1 MYRGRS
7 LRSAPLAA
15 LLVVALAALAP
26 ASAAAAPAL
35 SACSGQDEF
44 GCATLDVP
52 LDRTGTVPGTVPL
65 HYAVQRSGPKKV
77 LIALS
82 GGPGQ
87 SAVSSASSFAISL
100 DPALRRYRLA
110 VLDQRG
116 TGKSGVL
123 SCPNLQRLR
132 SLDAYTPQAMANCA
146 NRIGPR
152 RAFYT
157 TADTVLDIDAL
168 RQALGADKIALMG
181 ISYGTHVA
189 LQYARAFP
197 EHVDRLIL
205 DSIVGPDGPDAF
217 LLDTYRNMPRVLAE
231 QCAHGACRNATK
243 DPVADVGALVRR
255 INAGGP
261 LRGSYYDADGRK
273 RATRYSTPD
282 ELSFLLIAGDLNPF
296 LQAALPAAISAARR
310 GDTAPLMRL
319 RRIGQ
324 GGPTRQEDLSVGLN
338 VTTGC
343 TDVPLPFPRAASV
356 PDRAAIAQQAL
367 AAIPPTDYDPF
378 DAQTVLRTSYVDDCL
393 AWPDDAIRAPFT
405 GPLPDV
411 PALLLG
417 GRLDTRTPLE
427 NARATAQELPHS
439 TIVAL
444 KGSGHD
450 ALDSDITGCTA
461 QALARFIED
470 VAVGHPCL
478 NRDNGV
484 APTPLP
490 PHSLNDF
497 RSAPG
502 VGGSRGRALFAVLDT
517 VTDARL
523 AALQTLFAG
532 LQVRGGGLR
541 GGSFSAQASFEG
553 RLRLRGYAFVPGLRV
568 SGSLASS
575 SGAISGTV
583 HVSGTA
589 NGTLKISRRGAVTGT
604 LGGRHV
610 RYRRR
615 GGRRRRRCARAA
627 RCGRGRSRRGACREC
642 PRRVGL
648 EHRPRHPRRRHRPR
662 HASAGDGDRRR
673 ADDRLL
679 GHPRQAGGRLT
690 VDGGHLP
697 LRLRRA
703 RPGRAGVVGGPAAGP
718 AQRARPRHGRAG
730 RRLLLRRPH
739 LLAPRDRGRGGGPG
753 DRARQPPGRLRRA
766 GGVAGAR
773 RAPGRAHAGHAAP
786 RAPRRRARLGRPRA
800 GRLRRRP
807 DAGRPLRTG
816 HGAGLHGL
824 HPRPARWQRRAAAG
838 RRTAVRRDLR
848 RRGRVGGGGDA

>member
-1 MYRGRS
+1 VYRGRS

-15 LLVVALAALAP
+15 LIVAALAALVP
-26 ASAAAAPAL
+26 ASAGAAPTL
-35 SACSGQDEF
+35 SACPGQEEF

-52 LDRTGTVPGTVPL
+52 LDRTGTTPGTVPL
-65 HYAVQRSGPKKV
+65 HYAIQRRGPKKV

-87 SAVSSASSFAISL
+87 SGVSGASSFAISL

-132 SLDAYTPQAMANCA
+132 TLDPVTPQAVANCA

-168 RQALGADKIALMG
+168 RQALGADRIALMG

-205 DSIVGPDGPDAF
+205 DSIVGPDGPDPF
-217 LLDTYRNMPRVLAE
+217 MLDTYRNLPRVLAE
-231 QCAHGACRNATK
+231 QCAHGACRNVTR

-255 INAGGP
+255 INTSGP
-261 LRGSYYDADGRK
+261 LRGDFYDADGRK
-273 RATRYSTPD
+273 RATQYSTPD

-310 GDTAPLMRL
+310 GDTAPLMRM

-324 GGPTRQEDLSVGLN
+324 GGQTREEDLSVGLN
-338 VTTGC
+338 VATGC
-343 TDVPLPFPRAASV
+343 TDVALPFPRSASV

-378 DAQTVLRTSYVDDCL
+378 DAQTVLRTSYPDDCL
-393 AWPDDAIRAPFT
+393 LWPDDAFRAPFT

-427 NARATAQELPHS
+427 NARATARELPHS

-461 QALARFIED
+461 QALSRFIED
-470 VAVGHPCL
+470 VSVGHPCL

-490 PHSLNDF
+490 PRSLNDF

-532 LQVRGGGLR
+532 VQVRGGGLR
-541 GGSFSAQASFEG
+541 GGSFSGQASFEG
-553 RLRLRGYAFVPGLRV
+553 RLRLRAYAFVPGLRV
-568 SGSLASS
+568 SGSLSS
-575 SGAISGTV
+575 SEGSISGTV
-583 HVSGTA
+583 HVNGTA
-589 NGTLKISRRGAVTGT
+589 NGTLKISARGTVTGT

-610 RYRRR
+610 RYRPKR
-615 GGRRRRRCARAA
+615 RAA
-627 RCGRGRSRRGACREC
+627 
-642 PRRVGL
+642 
-648 EHRPRHPRRRHRPR
+648 
-662 HASAGDGDRRR
+662 SAT
-673 ADDRLL
+673 L
-679 GHPRQAGGRLT
+679 
-690 VDGGHLP
+690 
-697 LRLRRA
+697 
-703 RPGRAGVVGGPAAGP
+703 
-718 AQRARPRHGRAG
+718 
-730 RRLLLRRPH
+730 
-739 LLAPRDRGRGGGPG
+739 RGGGS
-753 DRARQPPGRLRRA
+753 LW
-766 GGVAGAR
+766 
-773 RAPGRAHAGHAAP
+773 P
-786 RAPRRRARLGRPRA
+786 RTFAPRRLPV
-800 GRLRRRP
+800 
-807 DAGRPLRTG
+807 
-816 HGAGLHGL
+816 
-824 HPRPARWQRRAAAG
+824 
-838 RRTAVRRDLR
+838 VR
-848 RRGRVGGGGDA
+848 

>member
-1 MYRGRS
+1 
-7 LRSAPLAA
+7 LRPAPLAA
-15 LLVVALAALAP
+15 LLVAALAALAP
-26 ASAAAAPAL
+26 ATAGAAPAL
-35 SACSGQDEF
+35 TACPGQAEF

-52 LDRTGTVPGTVPL
+52 LDRTGTTPGTVPL
-65 HYAVQRSGPKKV
+65 HYAIQRRGPKKV

-132 SLDAYTPQAMANCA
+132 SLDALTPQAVANCA

-181 ISYGTHVA
+181 ISYGTNVA

-197 EHVDRLIL
+197 DHVDRLIL

-217 LLDTYRNMPRVLAE
+217 LLDTYRNMPRVLDE
-231 QCAHGACRNATK
+231 QCANGACRNATR
-243 DPVADVGALVRR
+243 DPVADVGALVAR
-255 INAGGP
+255 INTSGP
-261 LRGSYYDADGRK
+261 LRGSFYDADGRK
-273 RATRYSTPD
+273 RATQYSTPD
-282 ELSFLLIAGDLNPF
+282 ELSFLLTAGDLNPF
-296 LQAALPAAISAARR
+296 LQAALPAAMSAARR

-324 GGPTRQEDLSVGLN
+324 GGPTREEDLSVGLN
-338 VTTGC
+338 QATGC
-343 TDVPLPFPRAASV
+343 TDVTLPFPRAASV

-393 AWPDDAIRAPFT
+393 AWPGDAIRAPFT

-461 QALARFIED
+461 QALTRFIED
-470 VAVGHPCL
+470 VSVGHPCL
-478 NRDNGV
+478 GRNNGV

-490 PHSLNDF
+490 PHSLSDF

-553 RLRLRGYAFVPGLRV
+553 RLRLRRYSFVPGLRV
-568 SGSLASS
+568 SGSLESS
-575 SGAISGTV
+575 SGSISGTV

-589 NGTLKISRRGAVTGT
+589 NGTLKISRGGTVTGT

-610 RYRRR
+610 HYRPTRQ
-615 GGRRRRRCARAA
+615 A
-627 RCGRGRSRRGACREC
+627 
-642 PRRVGL
+642 
-648 EHRPRHPRRRHRPR
+648 
-662 HASAGDGDRRR
+662 ASATLR
-673 ADDRLL
+673 
-679 GHPRQAGGRLT
+679 
-690 VDGGHLP
+690 DGGSLW
-697 LRLRRA
+697 
-703 RPGRAGVVGGPAAGP
+703 
-718 AQRARPRHGRAG
+718 PRTF
-730 RRLLLRRPH
+730 
-739 LLAPRDRGRGGGPG
+739 
-753 DRARQPPGRLRRA
+753 
-766 GGVAGAR
+766 
-773 RAPGRAHAGHAAP
+773 
-786 RAPRRRARLGRPRA
+786 APRRLPIAP
-800 GRLRRRP
+800 
-807 DAGRPLRTG
+807 
-816 HGAGLHGL
+816 
-824 HPRPARWQRRAAAG
+824 
-838 RRTAVRRDLR
+838 
-848 RRGRVGGGGDA
+848 

>member
-1 MYRGRS
+1 M
-7 LRSAPLAA
+7 RSAPLAA
-15 LLVVALAALAP
+15 LLVAALAALAP
-26 ASAAAAPAL
+26 ATAGAAPAL
-35 SACSGQDEF
+35 TACPGQDEF

-52 LDRTGTVPGTVPL
+52 LDRTGTTPGTVPL
-65 HYAVQRSGPKKV
+65 HYAIQRRGPKKV

-132 SLDAYTPQAMANCA
+132 SLDAYTPQAVANCA

-181 ISYGTHVA
+181 ISYGTNVA

-217 LLDTYRNMPRVLAE
+217 LLDTYRNLPRVLDE
-231 QCAHGACRNATK
+231 QCANGACRNATR

-255 INAGGP
+255 INASGP
-261 LRGSYYDADGRK
+261 LRGDFYDADGRK
-273 RATRYSTPD
+273 RATQYSTPD

-296 LQAALPAAISAARR
+296 LQAALPAAMSAARR

-324 GGPTRQEDLSVGLN
+324 GGPTREEDLSVGLN
-338 VTTGC
+338 VATGC
-343 TDVPLPFPRAASV
+343 TDVTLPFPRAASV

-393 AWPDDAIRAPFT
+393 AWPGDAIRAPFT

-461 QALARFIED
+461 QALTRFIED
-470 VAVGHPCL
+470 VSVGHPCL
-478 NRDNGV
+478 GRDNGV

-490 PHSLNDF
+490 PHSLSDF

-553 RLRLRGYAFVPGLRV
+553 RLRLRRYAFVPGLRV

-575 SGAISGTV
+575 SGSISGTV

-589 NGTLKISRRGAVTGT
+589 NGTLKISRGGTVTGT

-610 RYRRR
+610 HYRPTRQ
-615 GGRRRRRCARAA
+615 A
-627 RCGRGRSRRGACREC
+627 
-642 PRRVGL
+642 
-648 EHRPRHPRRRHRPR
+648 
-662 HASAGDGDRRR
+662 ASATLR
-673 ADDRLL
+673 
-679 GHPRQAGGRLT
+679 
-690 VDGGHLP
+690 DGGSLW
-697 LRLRRA
+697 
-703 RPGRAGVVGGPAAGP
+703 
-718 AQRARPRHGRAG
+718 PRTF
-730 RRLLLRRPH
+730 
-739 LLAPRDRGRGGGPG
+739 
-753 DRARQPPGRLRRA
+753 
-766 GGVAGAR
+766 
-773 RAPGRAHAGHAAP
+773 
-786 RAPRRRARLGRPRA
+786 APRRLPIAP
-800 GRLRRRP
+800 
-807 DAGRPLRTG
+807 
-816 HGAGLHGL
+816 
-824 HPRPARWQRRAAAG
+824 
-838 RRTAVRRDLR
+838 
-848 RRGRVGGGGDA
+848 

>member
-1 MYRGRS
+1 
-7 LRSAPLAA
+7 LT
-15 LLVVALAALAP
+15 
-26 ASAAAAPAL
+26 
-35 SACSGQDEF
+35 ACRGQDEF

-52 LDRTGTVPGTVPL
+52 LDRTGATPGTVAL
-65 HYAVQRSGPKKV
+65 HYAVQREGPRKV

-123 SCPNLQRLR
+123 ECPNLQRLR
-132 SLDAYTPQAMANCA
+132 SLDPYKPQAVANCA
-146 NRIGPR
+146 DRIGPR

-231 QCAHGACRNATK
+231 QCAHGACRNATR
-243 DPVADVGALVRR
+243 DPVDDVAALVRR
-255 INAGGP
+255 INASGP
-261 LRGSYYDADGRK
+261 LRGDYYDAHGKR
-273 RATRYSTPD
+273 RATQYATPD

-310 GDTAPLMRL
+310 GDSAPLMRL

-324 GGPTRQEDLSVGLN
+324 GGQTRAEDLSVGLN
-338 VTTGC
+338 AATAC
-343 TDVPLPFPRAASV
+343 TDVTLPFPRDAPVA
-356 PDRAAIAQQAL
+356 DRAVIAQQAL

-378 DAQTVLRTSYVDDCL
+378 DAQTVLRTSSVDDCL
-393 AWPDDAIRAPFT
+393 AWPGDAIRSPFT

-427 NARATAQELPHS
+427 NARATARELPHS

-461 QALARFIED
+461 EALARFIDD

-478 NRDNGV
+478 GRDNGV
-484 APTPLP
+484 RPTPLP
-490 PHSLNDF
+490 PHALRDF

-502 VGGSRGRALFAVLDT
+502 VGGTRGRTLFAVLDT

-523 AALQTLFAG
+523 AALQALFAG
-532 LQVRGGGLR
+532 VQVNGGGLR
-541 GGSFSAQASFEG
+541 GGSFSGQASFDG

-568 SGSLASS
+568 TGSLSTTD
-575 SGAISGTV
+575 GAISGTV
-583 HVSGTA
+583 RVTGIAH
-589 NGTLKISRRGAVTGT
+589 GTLRISRRGSVTGV
-604 LGGRHV
+604 LGGRRV
-610 RYRRR
+610 RYRPTR
-615 GGRRRRRCARAA
+615 RAA
-627 RCGRGRSRRGACREC
+627 AATLR
-642 PRRVGL
+642 
-648 EHRPRHPRRRHRPR
+648 
-662 HASAGDGDRRR
+662 
-673 ADDRLL
+673 
-679 GHPRQAGGRLT
+679 
-690 VDGGHLP
+690 DGGSLW
-697 LRLRRA
+697 
-703 RPGRAGVVGGPAAGP
+703 
-718 AQRARPRHGRAG
+718 PRT
-730 RRLLLRRPH
+730 L
-739 LLAPRDRGRGGGPG
+739 
-753 DRARQPPGRLRRA
+753 
-766 GGVAGAR
+766 
-773 RAPGRAHAGHAAP
+773 
-786 RAPRRRARLGRPRA
+786 APRRRPV
-800 GRLRRRP
+800 
-807 DAGRPLRTG
+807 
-816 HGAGLHGL
+816 
-824 HPRPARWQRRAAAG
+824 
-838 RRTAVRRDLR
+838 VR
-848 RRGRVGGGGDA
+848 

>member
-1 MYRGRS
+1 M
-7 LRSAPLAA
+7 L
-15 LLVVALAALAP
+15 VALVP
-26 ASAAAAPAL
+26 GSAAAVPTL
-35 SACSGQDEF
+35 KACSGQDEF

-52 LDRTGTVPGTVPL
+52 LDRSGGTPGTVAL
-65 HYAVQRSGPKKV
+65 HYAVQREGPRK
-77 LIALS
+77 LLFALS

-87 SAVSSASSFAISL
+87 SAVSSASSFAVSL

-123 SCPNLQRLR
+123 QCPNVQRLR
-132 SLDAYTPQAMANCA
+132 TLDQVAPQAVANCA
-146 NRIGPR
+146 ARIGPR

-217 LLDTYRNMPRVLAE
+217 LLDTYRYLPRVLAE

-243 DPVADVGALVRR
+243 DPVDDVAALVRR
-255 INAGGP
+255 INASGP
-261 LRGSYYDADGRK
+261 LRGDYYDAQGKR
-273 RATRYSTPD
+273 RATQYATPG
-282 ELSFLLIAGDLNPF
+282 ELSFLLTAGDLNPF

-310 GDTAPLMRL
+310 GDTGPLMRL

-324 GGPTRQEDLSVGLN
+324 GGQTRAEDLSLGLN

-343 TDVPLPFPRAASV
+343 TDVTLPFPRDAPFA
-356 PDRAAIAQQAL
+356 DRAAAGQQAL

-378 DAQTVLRTSYVDDCL
+378 DAQTVLQTSYVDDCL
-393 AWPDDAIRAPFT
+393 YWPNDAIRQPFT

-427 NARATAQELPHS
+427 NARATAPELPHS

-461 QALARFIED
+461 QALARFIDD

-478 NRDNGV
+478 DRDNGV
-484 APTPLP
+484 RPTPLP
-490 PHSLNDF
+490 PHALSDF

-502 VGGSRGRALFAVLDT
+502 VGGNRGRALFAVLDT

-523 AALQTLFAG
+523 SALQALFAG
-532 LQVRGGGLR
+532 VQINGGGLR
-541 GGSFSAQASFEG
+541 GGSFSGQASFEG
-553 RLRLRGYAFVPGLRV
+553 RLRLRSYAFVPGLRV
-568 SGSLASS
+568 SGSLSS
-575 SGAISGTV
+575 TEGAISGTV
-583 HVSGTA
+583 HVSGVA
-589 NGTLKISRRGAVTGT
+589 HGSLRISSRGSVTGV

-610 RYRRR
+610 RYR
-615 GGRRRRRCARAA
+615 
-627 RCGRGRSRRGACREC
+627 
-642 PRRVGL
+642 P
-648 EHRPRHPRRRHRPR
+648 
-662 HASAGDGDRRR
+662 
-673 ADDRLL
+673 
-679 GHPRQAGGRLT
+679 T
-690 VDGGHLP
+690 
-697 LRLRRA
+697 
-703 RPGRAGVVGGPAAGP
+703 
-718 AQRARPRHGRAG
+718 
-730 RRLLLRRPH
+730 
-739 LLAPRDRGRGGGPG
+739 
-753 DRARQPPGRLRRA
+753 
-766 GGVAGAR
+766 
-773 RAPGRAHAGHAAP
+773 
-786 RAPRRRARLGRPRA
+786 
-800 GRLRRRP
+800 
-807 DAGRPLRTG
+807 
-816 HGAGLHGL
+816 
-824 HPRPARWQRRAAAG
+824 RRAAAATLRDG
-838 RRTAVRRDLR
+838 GSLWPRTFAPRRVPVIR
-848 RRGRVGGGGDA
+848 

>member
-7 LRSAPLAA
+7 LRSAPFAA

-26 ASAAAAPAL
+26 ASAAAAPTL

-52 LDRTGTVPGTVPL
+52 LDRTGTTPGTVPL
-65 HYAVQRSGPKKV
+65 HYAIQRQGPKKV

-87 SAVSSASSFAISL
+87 SGVSSASSFAISA

-132 SLDAYTPQAMANCA
+132 SLDAYTPQAMLNCA
-146 NRIGPR
+146 NRIGPN

-168 RQALGADKIALMG
+168 RQALGADKIALYG
-181 ISYGTHVA
+181 ISYGTNVA

-197 EHVDRLIL
+197 DHVDRLIL

-255 INAGGP
+255 INTRGP
-261 LRGSYYDADGRK
+261 LRGDYYDSEGRK

-296 LQAALPAAISAARR
+296 LQAALPAAMSAARR

-324 GGPTRQEDLSVGLN
+324 GGQTREEDLSVGLN
-338 VTTGC
+338 VATGC
-343 TDVPLPFPRAASV
+343 TDVTLPF
-356 PDRAAIAQQAL
+356 DRAAGVAERAAQAQQAL

-393 AWPDDAIRAPFT
+393 AWPGDVTRLPFT

-427 NARATAQELPHS
+427 NARATAKELPHS

-470 VAVGHPCL
+470 VSVGHPCL

-490 PHSLNDF
+490 PHSLTDF

-502 VGGSRGRALFAVLDT
+502 VGGSRGRAMFAVLDT

-541 GGSFSAQASFEG
+541 GGSFSADASFEG
-553 RLRLRGYAFVPGLRV
+553 RLRLREYAFVPGLRV

-575 SGAISGTV
+575 AGSISGTV

-589 NGTLKISRRGAVTGT
+589 NGTLKISRRGTVTGT

-610 RYRRR
+610 RYRPARQAASATLR
-615 GGRRRRRCARAA
+615 EGGGSLWPRTFT
-627 RCGRGRSRRGACREC
+627 
-642 PRRVGL
+642 PRR
-648 EHRPRHPRRRHRPR
+648 
-662 HASAGDGDRRR
+662 
-673 ADDRLL
+673 
-679 GHPRQAGGRLT
+679 
-690 VDGGHLP
+690 LP
-697 LRLRRA
+697 
-703 RPGRAGVVGGPAAGP
+703 P
-718 AQRARPRHGRAG
+718 
-730 RRLLLRRPH
+730 
-739 LLAPRDRGRGGGPG
+739 
-753 DRARQPPGRLRRA
+753 
-766 GGVAGAR
+766 
-773 RAPGRAHAGHAAP
+773 
-786 RAPRRRARLGRPRA
+786 
-800 GRLRRRP
+800 
-807 DAGRPLRTG
+807 
-816 HGAGLHGL
+816 
-824 HPRPARWQRRAAAG
+824 
-838 RRTAVRRDLR
+838 VR
-848 RRGRVGGGGDA
+848 

>member
-7 LRSAPLAA
+7 LRSALA
-15 LLVVALAALAP
+15 AALALATLGALAP
-26 ASAAAAPAL
+26 GSAGAAPTTTP
-35 SACSGQDEF
+35 CRGQDEF

-52 LDRTGTVPGTVPL
+52 LDRTGGTPGTVAL
-65 HYAVQRSGPKKV
+65 HYAVQRNGPRKL

-123 SCPNLQRLR
+123 ECPNLQRLR
-132 SLDAYTPQAMANCA
+132 SLDPYSPQAVANCA
-146 NRIGPR
+146 SRLGPR

-217 LLDTYRNMPRVLAE
+217 LLDTYRNLPRVLTE

-243 DPVADVGALVRR
+243 DPVADVGALVQR
-255 INAGGP
+255 INASGP
-261 LRGSYYDADGRK
+261 LHGHFYDAQGRR
-273 RATRYSTPD
+273 RATQYSTPD

-296 LQAALPAAISAARR
+296 LQASLPAAMSAARR
-310 GDTAPLMRL
+310 GDTGPLMRL

-324 GGPTRQEDLSVGLN
+324 GGQTQAEDLSVGLN
-338 VTTGC
+338 AATGC
-343 TDVPLPFPRAASV
+343 TDVALPYPRDAPVA
-356 PDRAAIAQQAL
+356 DRAVAAQQAL

-378 DAQTVLRTSYVDDCL
+378 DGQTVLRTSYVDDCL
-393 AWPDDAIRAPFT
+393 AWPGDAIRAPFT

-427 NARATAQELPHS
+427 NARATALELPHS

-461 QALARFIED
+461 QALARFIDD

-478 NRDNGV
+478 GQDNGV
-484 APTPLP
+484 RPTPQP
-490 PHSLNDF
+490 PHALKDF

-502 VGGSRGRALFAVLDT
+502 VGGTRGRALFAVLDT

-523 AALQTLFAG
+523 SALQALFAG
-532 LQVRGGGLR
+532 VQVSGGGLR
-541 GGSFSAQASFEG
+541 GGSFSGQASFEG
-553 RLRLRGYAFVPGLRV
+553 RLRLRAYAFVPGLRV
-568 SGSLASS
+568 SGSVSATD
-575 SGAISGTV
+575 GAISGTV

-589 NGTLKISRRGAVTGT
+589 HGTLRISRRGTVTGV
-604 LGGRHV
+604 LGGRRV
-610 RYRRR
+610 RFKP
-615 GGRRRRRCARAA
+615 
-627 RCGRGRSRRGACREC
+627 S
-642 PRRVGL
+642 
-648 EHRPRHPRRRHRPR
+648 
-662 HASAGDGDRRR
+662 
-673 ADDRLL
+673 
-679 GHPRQAGGRLT
+679 
-690 VDGGHLP
+690 
-697 LRLRRA
+697 
-703 RPGRAGVVGGPAAGP
+703 
-718 AQRARPRHGRAG
+718 
-730 RRLLLRRPH
+730 
-739 LLAPRDRGRGGGPG
+739 
-753 DRARQPPGRLRRA
+753 
-766 GGVAGAR
+766 
-773 RAPGRAHAGHAAP
+773 
-786 RAPRRRARLGRPRA
+786 
-800 GRLRRRP
+800 
-807 DAGRPLRTG
+807 
-816 HGAGLHGL
+816 
-824 HPRPARWQRRAAAG
+824 RRAAAATSRDG
-838 RRTAVRRDLR
+838 GSLWPRKFAPRRLPVVR
-848 RRGRVGGGGDA
+848 

>member
-1 MYRGRS
+1 MRP
-7 LRSAPLAA
+7 APLAA
-15 LLVVALAALAP
+15 LLVAALAALAP
-26 ASAAAAPAL
+26 ATAGAAPAL
-35 SACSGQDEF
+35 TACPGQAEF

-52 LDRTGTVPGTVPL
+52 LDRTGTTPGTVPL
-65 HYAVQRSGPKKV
+65 HYAIQRRGPKKV

-132 SLDAYTPQAMANCA
+132 SLDALTPQAVANCA

-181 ISYGTHVA
+181 ISYGTNVA

-217 LLDTYRNMPRVLAE
+217 LLDTYRNMPRVLDE
-231 QCAHGACRNATK
+231 QCANGACRNATR
-243 DPVADVGALVRR
+243 DPVADVGALVAR
-255 INAGGP
+255 INASGP
-261 LRGSYYDADGRK
+261 LRGSFYDADGRK
-273 RATRYSTPD
+273 RATQYSTPD
-282 ELSFLLIAGDLNPF
+282 ELSFLLTAGDLNPF
-296 LQAALPAAISAARR
+296 LQAALPAAMSAARR

-324 GGPTRQEDLSVGLN
+324 GGPTREEDLSVGLN
-338 VTTGC
+338 QATGC
-343 TDVPLPFPRAASV
+343 TDVTLPFPRAASV

-393 AWPDDAIRAPFT
+393 AWPGDAIRAPFT

-461 QALARFIED
+461 QALTRFIED
-470 VAVGHPCL
+470 VSVGHPCL
-478 NRDNGV
+478 GRNNGV

-490 PHSLNDF
+490 PHSLSDF

-553 RLRLRGYAFVPGLRV
+553 RLRLRRYSFVPGLRV
-568 SGSLASS
+568 SGSLESS
-575 SGAISGTV
+575 SGSISGTV

-589 NGTLKISRRGAVTGT
+589 NGTLKISRGGTVTGT

-610 RYRRR
+610 HYRPTRQ
-615 GGRRRRRCARAA
+615 A
-627 RCGRGRSRRGACREC
+627 
-642 PRRVGL
+642 
-648 EHRPRHPRRRHRPR
+648 
-662 HASAGDGDRRR
+662 ASATLR
-673 ADDRLL
+673 
-679 GHPRQAGGRLT
+679 
-690 VDGGHLP
+690 DGGSLW
-697 LRLRRA
+697 
-703 RPGRAGVVGGPAAGP
+703 
-718 AQRARPRHGRAG
+718 PRTF
-730 RRLLLRRPH
+730 
-739 LLAPRDRGRGGGPG
+739 
-753 DRARQPPGRLRRA
+753 
-766 GGVAGAR
+766 
-773 RAPGRAHAGHAAP
+773 
-786 RAPRRRARLGRPRA
+786 APRRLPIAP
-800 GRLRRRP
+800 
-807 DAGRPLRTG
+807 
-816 HGAGLHGL
+816 
-824 HPRPARWQRRAAAG
+824 
-838 RRTAVRRDLR
+838 
-848 RRGRVGGGGDA
+848 

>member
-1 MYRGRS
+1 VYRARS
-7 LRSAPLAA
+7 LRSALVAALILAA
-15 LLVVALAALAP
+15 LTAVAP
-26 ASAAAAPAL
+26 ASAGAAPAL
-35 SACSGQDEF
+35 SACRGQDEF
-44 GCATLDVP
+44 GCASIDVP
-52 LDRTGTVPGTVPL
+52 LDRTGATPGTVAL
-65 HYAVQRSGPKKV
+65 HYAIQRRGPKKV

-116 TGKSGVL
+116 TGGSGVL

-132 SLDAYTPQAMANCA
+132 SLDPYKPQGVLNCA

-197 EHVDRLIL
+197 DHVDRLIL

-217 LLDTYRNMPRVLAE
+217 LLDTYRNLPRVLAE
-231 QCAHGACRNATK
+231 QCANGACRNATK

-255 INAGGP
+255 INASGP
-261 LRGSYYDADGRK
+261 LRGHYYDADGKR
-273 RATRYSTPD
+273 RATQYSTPD

-296 LQAALPAAISAARR
+296 MQAALPAALSAARL
-310 GDTAPLMRL
+310 GDTGPLMRL

-324 GGPTRQEDLSVGLN
+324 GARTREEDLSVGLN

-343 TDVPLPFPRAASV
+343 TDVSLPFPRAAPV
-356 PDRAAIAQQAL
+356 ADRAAIAQQAL

-393 AWPDDAIRAPFT
+393 AWPVDAIRAPFT

-427 NARATAQELPHS
+427 NARATARELPHA
-439 TIVAL
+439 TLVAL

-450 ALDSDITGCTA
+450 ALDSDITGCTSL
-461 QALARFIED
+461 ALERFIED
-470 VAVGHPCL
+470 VSVGHPCL
-478 NRDNGV
+478 NQDNGV
-484 APTPLP
+484 RPMPLP
-490 PHSLNDF
+490 PLSLKEF

-541 GGSFSAQASFEG
+541 GGSFSGQASFEG

-568 SGSLASS
+568 SGSLSTS
-575 SGAISGTV
+575 EGTISGTIR
-583 HVSGTA
+583 VSGTA
-589 NGTLKISRRGAVTGT
+589 HGTLKISRRGTVTGT

-610 RYRRR
+610 RYR
-615 GGRRRRRCARAA
+615 
-627 RCGRGRSRRGACREC
+627 
-642 PRRVGL
+642 P
-648 EHRPRHPRRRHRPR
+648 
-662 HASAGDGDRRR
+662 
-673 ADDRLL
+673 
-679 GHPRQAGGRLT
+679 
-690 VDGGHLP
+690 
-697 LRLRRA
+697 
-703 RPGRAGVVGGPAAGP
+703 
-718 AQRARPRHGRAG
+718 
-730 RRLLLRRPH
+730 
-739 LLAPRDRGRGGGPG
+739 
-753 DRARQPPGRLRRA
+753 
-766 GGVAGAR
+766 AR
-773 RAPGRAHAGHAAP
+773 RAASATLRDGGSLWP
-786 RAPRRRARLGRPRA
+786 RTFAPRRLP
-800 GRLRRRP
+800 P
-807 DAGRPLRTG
+807 
-816 HGAGLHGL
+816 
-824 HPRPARWQRRAAAG
+824 
-838 RRTAVRRDLR
+838 VRY
-848 RRGRVGGGGDA
+848 

>member
-1 MYRGRS
+1 
-7 LRSAPLAA
+7 LRFAPPAA
-15 LLVVALAALAP
+15 LILAALAAAVP
-26 ASAAAAPAL
+26 ASAAAAPSL
-35 SACSGQDEF
+35 TPCRGQEEF

-52 LDRTGTVPGTVPL
+52 LDRTGTTPGTVPL
-65 HYAVQRSGPKKV
+65 HYAVQRRGPKKV
-77 LIALS
+77 VIALS

-116 TGKSGVL
+116 TGSSGVL

-132 SLDAYTPQAMANCA
+132 SLDAYTPQAVLNCA

-197 EHVDRLIL
+197 DHVDRLIL

-217 LLDTYRNMPRVLAE
+217 LLDTYRNLPRVLEE

-255 INAGGP
+255 INASGP

-273 RATRYSTPD
+273 RATQYSTPD

-310 GDTAPLMRL
+310 GDSGPLMRL

-324 GGPTRQEDLSVGLN
+324 GGQTREQDLSVGLN
-338 VTTGC
+338 VATGC
-343 TDVPLPFPRAASV
+343 TDVTLPFPREASV

-378 DAQTVLRTSYVDDCL
+378 DPQTVLRTSYVDDCL
-393 AWPDDAIRAPFT
+393 AWPGDAIRAPFT

-427 NARATAQELPHS
+427 NARATALELPHS

-490 PHSLNDF
+490 PHSLSDF

-553 RLRLRGYAFVPGLRV
+553 RLRLRDYAFVPGLRV
-568 SGSLASS
+568 SGSLSS
-575 SGAISGTV
+575 SQGSISGTV

-589 NGTLKISRRGAVTGT
+589 NGTLKISSRGTVTGT

-610 RYRRR
+610 HYRPTR
-615 GGRRRRRCARAA
+615 RAA
-627 RCGRGRSRRGACREC
+627 
-642 PRRVGL
+642 
-648 EHRPRHPRRRHRPR
+648 
-662 HASAGDGDRRR
+662 SATLR
-673 ADDRLL
+673 
-679 GHPRQAGGRLT
+679 
-690 VDGGHLP
+690 DGGSLW
-697 LRLRRA
+697 
-703 RPGRAGVVGGPAAGP
+703 
-718 AQRARPRHGRAG
+718 PRTF
-730 RRLLLRRPH
+730 
-739 LLAPRDRGRGGGPG
+739 
-753 DRARQPPGRLRRA
+753 
-766 GGVAGAR
+766 
-773 RAPGRAHAGHAAP
+773 
-786 RAPRRRARLGRPRA
+786 APRRLPV
-800 GRLRRRP
+800 
-807 DAGRPLRTG
+807 
-816 HGAGLHGL
+816 
-824 HPRPARWQRRAAAG
+824 
-838 RRTAVRRDLR
+838 VR
-848 RRGRVGGGGDA
+848 